1 LTNTIGTV
9 RVALRN
15 GPTVA
20 LPEAKIT
27 SGASATSSAAYLRVS
42 SSLPADHRESI

>member
-1 LTNTIGTV
+1 MSSR
-9 RVALRN
+9 RVFIALL
-15 GPTVA
+15 GGATAA

-42 SSLPADHRESI
+42 SSLPPDQR